1 MELIFAE
8 PTYTVAQRR
17 TILTKA
23 LDEARRL
30 DIVAYP
36 IDPKFRKPLE
46 IDRINTI
53 LVTVKP
59 EGLEEWGSAGQMV
72 RNLAGAANLPPEVWA
87 VYSEV
92 ILHKLGNEF
101 PDILEVAGQLFFCPI
116 ISEKGVG
123 YREGFVIGWD
133 EEDTL
138 NVAAYMA
145 GGYVEVFMEL
155 LDYGAYV
162 NGGFL
167 GNVSYASID
176 RGTEDYWNVVAGDNF
191 LDAVDTLA
199 EVEILEPDPKFPGA
213 ELLKTFTK
221 LKLA

>member
-1 MELIFAE
+1 MELVFVE

-23 LDEARRL
+23 LDETRRL
-30 DIVAYP
+30 DVITRP
-36 IDPKFRKPLE
+36 IDPKFSKTLE
-46 IDRINTI
+46 IDRINTV

-59 EGLEEWGSAGQMV
+59 AELEEWGSAGQMV
-72 RNLAGAANLPPEVWA
+72 RNLAGYTKLPLEVWA
-87 VYSEV
+87 VYSEE

-101 PDILEVAGQLFFCPI
+101 PDILDVAGQPFFCPI
-116 ISEKGVG
+116 ISEEGVG

-167 GNVSYASID
+167 GNVSYANID
-176 RGTEDYWNVVAGDNF
+176 HGTEDYWNVVAGYNF
-191 LDAVDTLA
+191 LDAIETLA

-213 ELLKTFTK
+213 ELLRTFTK
-221 LKLA
+221 LKLN

>member
-1 MELIFAE
+1 MELVFVE
-8 PTYTVAQRR
+8 PTYTVARRR

-23 LDEARRL
+23 LNTTRRL
-30 DIVAYP
+30 DVITHP
-36 IDPKFRKPLE
+36 INPKISKPLE
-46 IDRINTI
+46 IDRITTT
-53 LVTVKP
+53 LVTVNP
-59 EGLEEWGSAGQMV
+59 AELEEWGSAGQMV
-72 RNLAGAANLPPEVWA
+72 RNLVGATKLPPEVWD
-87 VYSEV
+87 VYSEE
-92 ILHKLGNEF
+92 ILHKLGTKF

-116 ISEKGVG
+116 VSDEGVG
-123 YREGFVIGWD
+123 YRDGFVIGWD

-176 RGTEDYWNVVAGDNF
+176 RGTEDYWNVVAGNNF
-191 LDAVDTLA
+191 LNAMETLA
-199 EVEILEPDPKFPGA
+199 EFEVLEPDPKFPGA
-213 ELLKTFTK
+213 DLLKTFTK
-221 LKLA
+221 LKLT

>member
-1 MELIFAE
+1 MELVFIE
-8 PTYTVAQRR
+8 PAYTVAQRR

-23 LDEARRL
+23 VDETQRL
-30 DIVAYP
+30 DIIAYP
-36 IDPKFRKPLE
+36 IDPKFRKPIE
-46 IDRINTI
+46 IDRITTT

-59 EGLEEWGSAGQMV
+59 DGLEEWGSAVQMV
-72 RNLAGAANLPPEVWA
+72 RNLAGATKLPPEVWA
-87 VYSEV
+87 LYSEE

-101 PDILEVAGQLFFCPI
+101 PDILEIAGQLFFCPI
-116 ISEKGVG
+116 ISDEGVG

-138 NVAAYMA
+138 NIAAYMA

-155 LDYGAYV
+155 SDYGEYI

-167 GNVSYASID
+167 GNVSYVSID

-191 LDAVDTLA
+191 LNAMETLA
-199 EVEILEPDPKFPGA
+199 EFEVLEPDPKFPGA
-213 ELLKTFTK
+213 ELPKTFTK